1 MRERLVAL
9 AKQLPTL
16 RITPAY
22 AGKTFMNLSD
32 SSGYE
37 DHPRVC
43 GKDGKNFWNLDT
55 GEGSPPRMRERHTYL
70 KPGEGITG
78 ITPAYAGKTHV
89 FETGR
94 RYHGDHPRVCG
105 KDPNQAAHSKTQ
117 SGSPPRM
124 RERRSKKDFRDRRHG
139 ITPAYAGKTAL
150 VKY

>member
-1 MRERLVAL
+1 MRFAT
-9 AKQLPTL
+9 AQ

-55 GEGSPPRMRERHTYL
+55 GEGSPPRMRERPR
-70 KPGEGITG
+70 KNAWFACDGR

-105 KDPNQAAHSKTQ
+105 KDMSDGLTM
-117 SGSPPRM
+117 PR
-124 RERRSKKDFRDRRHG
+124 
-139 ITPAYAGKTAL
+139 L
-150 VKY
+150 